1 MTGVDEPTT
10 GAGTPADGE
19 AAALPAEVVEGSV
32 LRASHRRHRRP
43 GRGRAVQVLYDD
55 AELAAVAAAAARS
68 GLTPSG
74 YVASAA
80 LAAAEGGEPPAS
92 VAGREALGELMAA
105 RTQVRRFAVNVNQ
118 AVAALHS
125 GAGVPPWLQA
135 AVEGSTWAV
144 RSVDAAAA
152 AVARR
157 LG

>member
-1 MTGVDEPTT
+1 MDEPTT
-10 GAGTPADGE
+10 GAGTSADGE
-19 AAALPAEVVEGSV
+19 AAALPGEVVAGSV

-135 AVEGSTWAV
+135 AVEGSTRAV